1 MPNQQNLSSL
11 MTIVADRVNNPLSD
25 IRLNIDIA
33 KQRLTKTNPSSDI
46 TEFLD
51 RALEAINKIRRT
63 IDELRSPAIISVS
76 LPTPPES
83 FKPQALPGL
92 GEKK

>member
-11 MTIVADRVNNPLSD
+11 MTIVADRVNNPLSN

-63 IDELRSPAIISVS
+63 IDELRSPAIISVDLS
-76 LPTPPES
+76 TPPES
-83 FKPQALPGL
+83 SKPDALPDL
-92 GEKK
+92 GEAK